1 MNLIHNEKVDVSRRL
16 NIDVIDDKGKN
27 NLTISLMFNWSYG
40 ELGIIINYCFVEIG
54 EQRKF
59 QINDK
64 VIMGYMSDNQTRTN
78 RGYFAG

>member
-1 MNLIHNEKVDVSRRL
+1 MV
-16 NIDVIDDKGKN
+16 
-27 NLTISLMFNWSYG
+27 NWV
-40 ELGIIINYCFVEIG
+40 LLNYCFVEIG

-59 QINDK
+59 QINDR